1 MSLLNTMAGLGQL
14 GVDSDDDWNIAPDKS
29 QSELLLLTDSG
40 DCLIA
45 KWFDC
50 THRAASHAR
59 KVHVDCSA
67 WLK

>member
-45 KWFDC
+45 KWLI
-50 THRAASHAR
+50 
-59 KVHVDCSA
+59 VHTV
-67 WLK
+67 LHLMREKYTLTVPHG